1 MFEFGE
7 NLDDEHCDIGSTT
20 REVTQITRSS
30 TSFLASVSQLHKWL
44 GYLLFEL
51 CLMTNLYLR

>member
-7 NLDDEHCDIGSTT
+7 NLDDEHSDIGSTT

-30 TSFLASVSQLHKWL
+30 TSFLASVSQLYKWL